1 MNRMAGQALTSGWVR
16 SIAPILTTA
25 MTNTTRRSEHFWC
38 RRNTESGS
46 GCPKSEM
53 EKIMILRRPLLTLVL
68 LGVVFTAAFLAAGD
82 VNFARPTQEKPSP
95 APTISLDIVA
105 ADLRSKANEPNRVG
119 PAARINVIA
128 KNDSSEPV
136 TVAVLN
142 QYVQNRPQLFRSGKL
157 VGYRQ
162 EIAKSLRARGDETE
176 IVGLLRR
183 DSIPLQP
190 YSS

>member
-1 MNRMAGQALTSGWVR
+1 
-16 SIAPILTTA
+16 
-25 MTNTTRRSEHFWC
+25 
-38 RRNTESGS
+38 
-46 GCPKSEM
+46 
-53 EKIMILRRPLLTLVL
+53 MILRRPLLTLVL

-190 YSS
+190 YSSAVIGVLDLSDWYGPLEPGPYRITNRYRFRSDGPWSADSKPLMFEVEKNRD